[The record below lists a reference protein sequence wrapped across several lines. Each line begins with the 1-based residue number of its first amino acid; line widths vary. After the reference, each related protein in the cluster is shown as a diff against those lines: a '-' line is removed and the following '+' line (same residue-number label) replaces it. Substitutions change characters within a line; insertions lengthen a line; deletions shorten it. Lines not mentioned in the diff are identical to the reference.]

1 MTKEELLDGMGELLD
16 LMDALP
22 DGTEVISATLPAPY
36 ISSDRHTVELHLA
49 NNIGAVAHK
58 LGLQVTQDCNCYPD
72 MVRLAVRFEHGEILQ
87 LEQKEA
93 PPLALVTPEAANEQS
108 SS

>member
-1 MTKEELLDGMGELLD
+1 MTKEQLMNGMGALLD
-16 LMDALP
+16 LLDVVP
-22 DGTEVISATLPAPY
+22 DGTEILSATLPAPY
-36 ISSDRHTVELHLA
+36 ICSDRRSVELHIH
-49 NNIGAVAHK
+49 NNIGRIAEK

-93 PPLALVTPEAANEQS
+93 PPLALATPEAANEQS
-108 SS
+108 PS